1 MVQEQAWLLVAYHNV
16 GSMRVP
22 RWVKEEVYAYMERC
36 ARQKIRLIPAL
47 TCIMTRTYR
56 RSGYWAPESGVIW
69 EIDLA
74 MEDSSESDEFTDRSD
89 SDEPE
94 DW

>member
-1 MVQEQAWLLVAYHNV
+1 
-16 GSMRVP
+16 MRVP

-36 ARQKIRLIPAL
+36 ARQEIMLTLAL
-47 TCIMTRTYR
+47 TCIMTRRYR
-56 RSGYWAPESGVIW
+56 RSGLWAPERGVCW
-69 EIDLA
+69 EIDSA
-74 MEDSSESDEFTDRSD
+74 TDDGSESDKFTDCSD

>member
-1 MVQEQAWLLVAYHNV
+1 
-16 GSMRVP
+16 
-22 RWVKEEVYAYMERC
+22 VKEEVYAYMERC
-36 ARQKIRLIPAL
+36 ARQEIMLTLAL
-47 TCIMTRTYR
+47 TCIMTRRYR
-56 RSGYWAPESGVIW
+56 RSGLWAPERGVCW

-74 MEDSSESDEFTDRSD
+74 MDDGSESDEFTDRSD